1 MDIVKNENI
10 TFLISIPGAL
20 VTNILLVF
28 FSLFFGEQN
37 WRIYYQLEVCSLFFY
52 YIGQMLMTDSQNQIT
67 FKIQVICHSQ

>member
-10 TFLISIPGAL
+10 TFLISMPGTL

-28 FSLFFGEQN
+28 FPFYLGEQN
-37 WRIYYQLEVCSLFFY
+37 WRIYSTGSLFFY
-52 YIGQMLMTDSQNQIT
+52 YIGQMLMTDSHNQIT